1 MGVCVKKQ
9 LEMGKPVGFHP
20 KRWEISQ
27 IVGFTVKR
35 ETGKKSCTTDKRAG
49 RSVYTGAHTT
59 QI

>member
-1 MGVCVKKQ
+1 VKKQ